1 MASRVLHM
9 DRTRVIG
16 YVRVSTEGQAD
27 GGVSLDAQRAKL
39 SAYCVALDLDLVA
52 IEEDAGLSAK
62 TLDRPALDRALD
74 ALRAGR
80 ADAPLITK
88 LDRLTRSVRDLG
100 TLVDTYFVGGKWAL
114 LSVADSID
122 TRSAAGRLVLNML
135 ASVAQW
141 EREATAER
149 TRDALAHLRDNGVK
163 LGGAALGWK
172 RTDDSDASGRRVVE
186 AVAEEARTVARM
198 IELRAAGQSLRAIA
212 ATLTEEGHTTKLG
225 GSWHA
230 NTVRR
235 VIERETA

>member
-1 MASRVLHM
+1 MEAK
-9 DRTRVIG
+9 RTRVVG

-39 SAYCVALDLDLVA
+39 SAYCIALDLDLVG

-62 TLDRPALDRALD
+62 TLDRPALNRALD

-80 ADAPLITK
+80 ADALLICK

-100 TLVDTYFVGGKWAL
+100 DLVDTYFASGKWAL

-122 TRSAAGRLVLNML
+122 TRSAAGRLVLNVL

-149 TRDALAHLRDNGVK
+149 TRDALAHLRANGVK
-163 LGGAALGWK
+163 LGGAALGWEHTED
-172 RTDDSDASGRRVVE
+172 TDAAGRKVIAVVARE
-186 AVAEEARTVARM
+186 AAAVAR
-198 IELRAAGQSLRAIA
+198 ILELRAARTALRTIV
-212 ATLTEEGHTTKLG
+212 ATMNTEGHATKTGSRWHLTTV
-225 GSWHA
+225 
-230 NTVRR
+230 TR
-235 VIERETA
+235 VIERAAA